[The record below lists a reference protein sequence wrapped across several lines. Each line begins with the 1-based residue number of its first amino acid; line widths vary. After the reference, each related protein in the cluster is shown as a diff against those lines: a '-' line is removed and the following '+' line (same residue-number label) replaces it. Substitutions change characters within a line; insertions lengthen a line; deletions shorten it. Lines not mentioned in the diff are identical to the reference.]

1 MVGDTRHRVLG
12 HGGLRRLGY
21 SLISAS
27 RLSQRVGNYGGKIS
41 RVQIAVAFIQ
51 VDYIASADRGFADP
65 KGVRKSSG
73 KGRDCVAETLSGELR
88 MWRVYRSILK
98 MISIDASIVFSM
110 LSTRSKDIAKWTEG
124 LRRVVDVGMVGDL
137 VQPYAEEELAEQE
150 SRLQGVSICRAAPP
164 ISHLLFADD
173 TLIFCQASLE
183 HFRAIKEVLEVYRLA
198 SRQEIN
204 SPKSSVAFSKS
215 TGRIFVIALWTI

>member
-1 MVGDTRHRVLG
+1 MVRDTRHRVLG

-88 MWRVYRSILK
+88 MWRVYRSISK
-98 MISIDASIVFSM
+98 MISIDASIVIFSECM
-110 LSTRSKDIAKWTEG
+110 LLA
-124 LRRVVDVGMVGDL
+124 DL
-137 VQPYAEEELAEQE
+137 GLAEQE

-204 SPKSSVAFSKS
+204 FSKSSVAFSKS